1 MGRPPMVADGGEITI
16 MRRSANY
23 VYGSWR
29 VSLPEG
35 EEFAAIEEGEAAGYL
50 HYPRNNPTGRF
61 DLAFVR
67 MDASIDIKSIA
78 PDGATSGDSDVELQM
93 LAGQKRS
100 EGRALIERDITTR
113 GLGRLRPGV
122 DFTTGDIWPVKIWG
136 QVIDL
141 PVTSLDWST
150 GEAGRAGW
158 AVRVGGQLISDAEQ
172 LRSLND
178 QISEQIARERQERLA
193 HQAQQNNENIKL
205 AQQTAEAAKTAAE
218 AAQQAADVAISNSE
232 TVIKAQQAAD
242 VARQGLQAAAEAAQQ
257 AADVAIANSETV
269 IRAQEAEA
277 VAREGLQTALESQQ
291 KSAALSQ
298 WRLLTDTDDY
308 WTVAGGYATA
318 KGDWVG
324 RVIGISTTRA
334 TYDLSLSTDNYTDTG
349 DVTIDKPWFLN
360 MSVPTPS
367 GTRRYGHCPVM
378 LYQVDVGTQREWEDY
393 KENRAPLVA
402 NKWAVVCGK
411 FTAPTSG
418 EYVLSFRVGWDA
430 CTYTDSYGIRV
441 TNQAGTVLAQDGPYT
456 KMGPLLP
463 IGSGYRTQDI
473 QTRINAVKG
482 DVLSFEI
489 YTSASGAA
497 RKVSWAKARMT
508 WIER

>member
-1 MGRPPMVADGGEITI
+1 MGKPPMVADGGEITI

-67 MDASIDIKSIA
+67 MDASIDIKNIS
-78 PDGATSGDSDVELQM
+78 PEGETSGDSDVELQM

-158 AVRVGGQLISDAEQ
+158 AVRVGGQLIADAEQ

-205 AQQTAEAAKTAAE
+205 AQQTA
-218 AAQQAADVAISNSE
+218 QAA
-232 TVIKAQQAAD
+232 
-242 VARQGLQAAAEAAQQ
+242 QAAADAAQQ

-269 IRAQEAEA
+269 IRAQEAES

-291 KSAALSQ
+291 KSASLSE
-298 WRLLTDTDDY
+298 WRLLTGTDDY
-308 WTVAGGYATA
+308 WTVNGDSAVA

-324 RVIGISTTRA
+324 RVIGVTSIRRK
-334 TYDLSLSTDNYTDTG
+334 YDLSLSTSEWTDSG
-349 DVTIDKPWFLN
+349 DVTVDVPWILN
-360 MSVPTPS
+360 SPVPSVG
-367 GTRRYGHCPVM
+367 GTRNYTFCQMM
-378 LYQVDVGTQREWEDY
+378 LYQVDVGTQREWEDSVGPRY
-393 KENRAPLVA
+393 PFSGRWSTACSNF
-402 NKWAVVCGK
+402 VVPV
-411 FTAPTSG
+411 TG

-441 TNQAGTVLAQDGPYT
+441 TNKTGAEVVKDGPYI

-473 QTRINAVKG
+473 QTHINGVKG
-482 DVLSFEI
+482 DTLSFQV
-489 YTSASGAA
+489 YTTATGGA
-497 RKVSWAKARMT
+497 RKLSWAKARMT

>member
-1 MGRPPMVADGGEITI
+1 MGKPPMVADGGEITI

-67 MDASIDIKSIA
+67 MDASIDIKHIS
-78 PDGATSGDSDVELQM
+78 PEGVTSGDSDVELQM

-218 AAQQAADVAISNSE
+218 AAQQAADVAI
-232 TVIKAQQAAD
+232 
-242 VARQGLQAAAEAAQQ
+242 
-257 AADVAIANSETV
+257 ANSETV

-277 VAREGLQTALESQQ
+277 VAREGLQAALESQQ
-291 KSAALSQ
+291 KSQSLSE
-298 WRLLTDTDDY
+298 WRVLRETDDY
-308 WTVAGGYATA
+308 WTVSGGFAVA

-324 RVIGISTTRA
+324 RVLGVASTRRK
-334 TYDLSLSTDNYTDTG
+334 YDLSLSTSEYTDTG
-349 DVTIDKPWFLN
+349 DVTVDVPWFLN
-360 MSVPTPS
+360 GPVPWYD
-367 GTRRYGHCPVM
+367 GERRYQHCDVM
-378 LYQVDVGTQREWEDY
+378 LYQVDVGSQHSWEDQ
-393 KENRAPLVA
+393 APSRVIGA
-402 NKWAVVCGK
+402 GQWVNVVK
-411 FTAPTSG
+411 QFKVPVSG
-418 EYVLSFRVGWDA
+418 EYVLSFRVGWSA

-441 TNQAGTVLAQDGPYT
+441 TNASGGVIVKEGPYV

-473 QTRINAVKG
+473 QTRINGVKG
-482 DVLSFEI
+482 DTLSFQVF
-489 YTSASGAA
+489 TNATRGAA
-497 RKVSWAKARMT
+497 NQLSWAKARLT